1 MAVSTADKQQTQP
14 RRTRS
19 AALPVLLQALGA
31 RPSRLLR
38 VEMSAVSAAGEN
50 DKKQNDKCCE

>member
-1 MAVSTADKQQTQP
+1 MIMLGKP
-14 RRTRS
+14 TRS
-19 AALPVLLQALGA
+19 ASLPVLLQALGA